1 MANTKV
7 YNNSIEETSFS
18 SNNNIS
24 LSNSP
29 VIFSPY
35 VVCSRGKSNARK
47 EQQLKRGFSFGRSPS
62 DDIPTKDTVMQS
74 LNISIEE
81 EERTAQYFHF
91 LLNREIDRLTELRKK
106 WIKIRTEPETTKSGK
121 YEINQAIGQINLL
134 ISKRFERFRT
144 LVTDCE
150 VGKGEMLVTCKDL
163 QGFWDMMFIEVKN
176 CDSQFEKLE
185 KFRSQG
191 WKDTNL
197 FSDNQITKKKIISAK
212 SNSIKAFLAEKKSK
226 MTEKKIKNN
235 SDSNKLKCNLDDTIS
250 NKYIK
255 NESPNIKHK
264 IKSMF
269 TGSNEEKI
277 TPLKHAKKLSLLQKV
292 QLSGSLKKIK
302 SPSTIKMNLCKTPEI
317 QLDDSISYINS
328 NQTPG
333 KSILKQSTTKIESH
347 EKSSNKVNFDDHII
361 LNEIPIDEETQ
372 IKMDLAA
379 ALSRI
384 DNFDFDSLR
393 EETNDIRKKLHF
405 NDSNSDEYENDIRQE
420 LELKVK
426 IKNNTNNIT
435 CMQTQTSISLQELNE
450 SICKPQKK
458 NITAQTNMNE
468 NDIILNQIK
477 QTLPLNIN
485 TSTPYKKDKDDIYL
499 NILKEKHISVSDKEE
514 NPQNNECIRVLRN
527 RSISIDTSIVKKKSF
542 KKESTNVQKQECKEN
557 ETHLDRRK
565 RRSYFKNNINDNE
578 KTDINNYIHDVCL
591 EEKDNKRRSTRSVK
605 FSEIEKE
612 QNKINKSILPVTSYI
627 KKRKISSKTNEK
639 KNTLVENSSEISKK
653 QRIRR
658 SQNKKI

>member
-1 MANTKV
+1 MSDRSFLVCDNKGKIMANTKV

-29 VIFSPY
+29 CAVIFSPY

-47 EQQLKRGFSFGRSPS
+47 EQQLKRGFSLGRSPS

-150 VGKGEMLVTCKDL
+150 IGKGEMLVTCKDL

-176 CDSQFEKLE
+176 CDLQFEKLE

-191 WKDTNL
+191 WKDTDL
-197 FSDNQITKKKIISAK
+197 FPDNQTTKKNIISTK

-226 MTEKKIKNN
+226 MTEKIKNN
-235 SDSNKLKCNLDDTIS
+235 DDSNKLKCNLDDTIS

-269 TGSNEEKI
+269 TGSNEKKI

-302 SPSTIKMNLCKTPEI
+302 SPSTTMKMNLCKTPEI

-384 DNFDFDSLR
+384 DNFDFDNLR

-405 NDSNSDEYENDIRQE
+405 NDSNSDEYEDDIRQE

-435 CMQTQTSISLQELNE
+435 CMQTQTSISLQELNK

-468 NDIILNQIK
+468 NDIILNQ
-477 QTLPLNIN
+477 TLPLNIN
-485 TSTPYKKDKDDIYL
+485 TSTPCKKNDMYL

-514 NPQNNECIRVLRN
+514 SPKNNKYIRVLRN
-527 RSISIDTSIVKKKSF
+527 RSISIDTPIVKKKSF
-542 KKESTNVQKQECKEN
+542 KKESNVQKQECKEN

-565 RRSYFKNNINDNE
+565 RRSYFKNNISDNE
-578 KTDINNYIHDVCL
+578 KTDINNCVHDVICL

-605 FSEIEKE
+605 FSGIGNFK
-612 QNKINKSILPVTSYI
+612 
-627 KKRKISSKTNEK
+627 
-639 KNTLVENSSEISKK
+639 
-653 QRIRR
+653 
-658 SQNKKI
+658 

>member
-1 MANTKV
+1 MNDKSFLVCDNKNKIMANTKV
-7 YNNSIEETSFS
+7 YNNSIEKTSFS
-18 SNNNIS
+18 SNDNVS

-29 VIFSPY
+29 CAVIFSPY

-47 EQQLKRGFSFGRSPS
+47 EQQLKCGFSLGRSPS
-62 DDIPTKDTVMQS
+62 DDIPTKDTVMQG

-106 WIKIRTEPETTKSGK
+106 WIKIRMEPDTTKSGK
-121 YEINQAIGQINLL
+121 YEINQAIEQINLL
-134 ISKRFERFRT
+134 INKRFERFRT

-197 FSDNQITKKKIISAK
+197 FPNNQNTKKKIISAK
-212 SNSIKAFLAEKKSK
+212 SNSIKAFLAEKKTK
-226 MTEKKIKNN
+226 MTEKIKNN
-235 SDSNKLKCNLDDTIS
+235 DDSNKLKCNLDDIIS

-264 IKSMF
+264 IKSIL
-269 TGSNEEKI
+269 TGSNEKKI
-277 TPLKHAKKLSLLQKV
+277 TPLKHAKKLNLLQKV
-292 QLSGSLKKIK
+292 QLSGSLKKKK
-302 SPSTIKMNLCKTPEI
+302 SPSTTIKMNLCKTPEI

-347 EKSSNKVNFDDHII
+347 EKSLNKVNFDDHII

-405 NDSNSDEYENDIRQE
+405 NDSNSDEYEDDIRQE

-435 CMQTQTSISLQELNE
+435 CMQTQTLIPLQELNKN
-450 SICKPQKK
+450 ICKSQKK

-468 NDIILNQIK
+468 NDIILNQ
-477 QTLPLNIN
+477 TLPLNIN
-485 TSTPYKKDKDDIYL
+485 TSTPCKKDRDDIYL
-499 NILKEKHISVSDKEE
+499 NILKEKHISVSDKKE
-514 NPQNNECIRVLRN
+514 NPQNNKCIRVLRN
-527 RSISIDTSIVKKKSF
+527 RSISIDSSIDKKKSF
-542 KKESTNVQKQECKEN
+542 KKESTNVQKQEYKEN

-565 RRSYFKNNINDNE
+565 RRNYFKNNINDNE
-578 KTDINNYIHDVCL
+578 KTDILRTNNCVHDVCL

-605 FSEIEKE
+605 FSGIGNFK
-612 QNKINKSILPVTSYI
+612 
-627 KKRKISSKTNEK
+627 
-639 KNTLVENSSEISKK
+639 
-653 QRIRR
+653 
-658 SQNKKI
+658 

>member
-1 MANTKV
+1 MNLHYTKNVLSDRSFLVCDNKGKIMANTKV

-18 SNNNIS
+18 STNNIS
-24 LSNSP
+24 LSNSSCA

-47 EQQLKRGFSFGRSPS
+47 EQQLKRGFSLGRSPS

-74 LNISIEE
+74 LNISVEE

-106 WIKIRTEPETTKSGK
+106 WIKIRTEPETTKNGK

-150 VGKGEMLVTCKDL
+150 IGKGEMLVTCKDL

-191 WKDTNL
+191 WKDTDL
-197 FSDNQITKKKIISAK
+197 FPDNQTTKKKIISNK

-226 MTEKKIKNN
+226 MTEKMKNN
-235 SDSNKLKCNLDDTIS
+235 DDSNKLKCNLDDTIS

-269 TGSNEEKI
+269 TGSNEKKI

-292 QLSGSLKKIK
+292 QLSGSLKKIR
-302 SPSTIKMNLCKTPEI
+302 SPSTTMKMNLCKTPEI

-384 DNFDFDSLR
+384 DNFDFDNLR

-405 NDSNSDEYENDIRQE
+405 NDSNSDEYEDDMRQE

-435 CMQTQTSISLQELNE
+435 CMQTQTSIPLQKLNK

-468 NDIILNQIK
+468 NDIILNQ
-477 QTLPLNIN
+477 TLPLSIN
-485 TSTPYKKDKDDIYL
+485 TSTPCKKNDMYL

-514 NPQNNECIRVLRN
+514 SPKNNKYIRVLRN
-527 RSISIDTSIVKKKSF
+527 RSISIDTPIVKKKSF
-542 KKESTNVQKQECKEN
+542 KKESNVQKQECKEN

-565 RRSYFKNNINDNE
+565 RRSYFKNNISDNE
-578 KTDINNYIHDVCL
+578 KTDINNCVHDVIYL

-605 FSEIEKE
+605 FSGIGNLK
-612 QNKINKSILPVTSYI
+612 
-627 KKRKISSKTNEK
+627 
-639 KNTLVENSSEISKK
+639 
-653 QRIRR
+653 
-658 SQNKKI
+658 

>member
-1 MANTKV
+1 MNDKSFLVCDNKNKIMANTKV
-7 YNNSIEETSFS
+7 YNNSIEKTSFS
-18 SNNNIS
+18 SNDNVS

-29 VIFSPY
+29 CAVIFSPY

-47 EQQLKRGFSFGRSPS
+47 EQQLKRGFSLGRSPS
-62 DDIPTKDTVMQS
+62 DDIPTKDTVMQG

-106 WIKIRTEPETTKSGK
+106 WIKIRMEPDTTKSGK
-121 YEINQAIGQINLL
+121 YEINQAIEQINLL
-134 ISKRFERFRT
+134 INKRFERFRT

-197 FSDNQITKKKIISAK
+197 FPDNQNTKKKIISAK
-212 SNSIKAFLAEKKSK
+212 SNSIKAFLAEKKTK
-226 MTEKKIKNN
+226 MTEKIKNN
-235 SDSNKLKCNLDDTIS
+235 DDSNKLKCNLDDIIS

-264 IKSMF
+264 IKSIL
-269 TGSNEEKI
+269 TGSNEKKI
-277 TPLKHAKKLSLLQKV
+277 TPLKHAKKLNLLQKV
-292 QLSGSLKKIK
+292 QLSGSLKKKK
-302 SPSTIKMNLCKTPEI
+302 SPSTTIKMNLCKTPEI

-347 EKSSNKVNFDDHII
+347 EKSLNKVNFDDHII

-405 NDSNSDEYENDIRQE
+405 NDSNSDEYEDDIRQE

-435 CMQTQTSISLQELNE
+435 CMQTQTLIPLQELNKN
-450 SICKPQKK
+450 ICKSQKK

-468 NDIILNQIK
+468 NDIILNQ
-477 QTLPLNIN
+477 TLPLNIN
-485 TSTPYKKDKDDIYL
+485 TSTPCKKDRDDIYL
-499 NILKEKHISVSDKEE
+499 NILKEKHISVSDKKE
-514 NPQNNECIRVLRN
+514 NPQNNKCIRVLRN
-527 RSISIDTSIVKKKSF
+527 RSISIDSSIDKKKSF
-542 KKESTNVQKQECKEN
+542 KKESTNVQKQEYKEN

-565 RRSYFKNNINDNE
+565 RRNYFKNNINDNE
-578 KTDINNYIHDVCL
+578 KTDILRTNNCVHDVCL

-605 FSEIEKE
+605 FSGIGNFK
-612 QNKINKSILPVTSYI
+612 
-627 KKRKISSKTNEK
+627 
-639 KNTLVENSSEISKK
+639 
-653 QRIRR
+653 
-658 SQNKKI
+658 